1 MKGETA
7 IWVKYAEENLKSARL
22 LLEAGYL
29 NTCLQN
35 IQQSIEKYIKA
46 LIVEK
51 SGTLKKTHSVNDLK
65 LILNDLNIVFILSDE
80 EIELIDSIYLPSKYP
95 LGNVL
100 PDGFPDPDICLRCIV
115 ISESVRDI
123 VLGHL
128 NKTC

>member
-7 IWVKYAEENLKSARL
+7 IWIEYAEENLKSARL

-100 PDGFPDPDICLRCIV
+100 PDGYPDPDICLRCIV